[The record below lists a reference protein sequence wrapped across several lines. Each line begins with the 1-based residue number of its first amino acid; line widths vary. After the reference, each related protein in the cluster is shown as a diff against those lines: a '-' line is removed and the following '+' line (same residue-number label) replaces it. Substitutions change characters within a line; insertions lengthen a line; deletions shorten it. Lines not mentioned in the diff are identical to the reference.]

1 MALKQ
6 CTNCRGN
13 LADFV
18 TVCPYCHVAQPVPQA
33 GPYQP
38 QWDAGPQ
45 SSNKALASLICGI
58 LFLCAPA
65 SIAAVVL
72 GHLALV
78 DIKRSAGRM
87 TGQGL
92 AIAGLVMG
100 YLGIALTVI
109 YMVVVM
115 FAVRN
120 AMQQNAPQ
128 NESVAI
134 RSMKSYDQ
142 ALQAYAAKC
151 PQQGFPATL
160 SALGPGSG
168 DCAHAGLLDADMA
181 NGHAVKQGYRF
192 LYTPGTNSSQKVTAF
207 ALLARP
213 TQPGMTGKRYF
224 FLDEE
229 GVVRQSYSYIVGPRS
244 PPVDNPEAG
253 PDAGE
258 GDEQPADGEQSSE
271 DKQKN
276 EAAAISTMRLYN
288 HALRKYA
295 KECPQRGYPA
305 TLSELMPGS
314 GPCRHSNLID
324 PRLALQEPTQQGY
337 VYKYSTGVTGPEK
350 VTVFALVA
358 RPVTPGSSGG
368 RFFYLDENGIIRQS
382 PTQIIGPNSEP
393 VGGQEPDG
401 EGKDAAHRKQE
412 TENRDNSG

>member
-1 MALKQ
+1 MKQ

-33 GPYQP
+33 GPYQT
-38 QWDAGPQ
+38 QWGPGPQ

-87 TGQGL
+87 AGQGM

-100 YLGIALTVI
+100 YLGIGLTVI
-109 YMVVVM
+109 YLVVVI
-115 FAVRN
+115 FAMRK
-120 AMQQNAPQ
+120 AMQTVNVPL
-128 NESVAI
+128 NESMAI
-134 RSMKSYDQ
+134 ASMKSYDQ
-142 ALQAYAAKC
+142 TLKAYAAKC

-168 DCAHAGLLDADMA
+168 DCAHADLLDANMA
-181 NGHAVKQGYRF
+181 SGHAVKQGYRF
-192 LYTPGTNSSQKVTAF
+192 LYTPGTNGSQKVTVF
-207 ALLARP
+207 ALVARP
-213 TQPGMTGKRYF
+213 TQPGFTGKRYF
-224 FLDEE
+224 FVDEE
-229 GVVRQSYSYIVGPRS
+229 GVIRQSDSYIIGPRS
-244 PPVDNPEAG
+244 PPADNPEAD
-253 PDAGE
+253 PDAAGE
-258 GDEQPADGEQSSE
+258 EDDQPPQGEQSSE
-271 DKQKN
+271 DKRKN
-276 EAAAISTMRLYN
+276 EAAAIATMRSYN
-288 HALRKYA
+288 QALTKYA
-295 KECPQRGYPA
+295 KTCPQQGYPA
-305 TLSELMPGS
+305 TLPELRSGS

-324 PRLALQEPTQQGY
+324 PRLAVQEPAQQGY

-368 RFFYLDENGIIRQS
+368 RFFYLDENGIIRES
-382 PTQIIGPNSEP
+382 ATQIIGPNSKP
-393 VGGQEPDG
+393 LDGQEPDD
-401 EGKDAAHRKQE
+401 EGKGDSSTRKTGKGKPRQ
-412 TENRDNSG
+412 

>member
-1 MALKQ
+1 MKQ

-38 QWDAGPQ
+38 QWDPGPQ

-58 LFLCAPA
+58 LFVCAPA

-87 TGQGL
+87 AGQGM

-100 YLGIALTVI
+100 YLGIGLTVI

-134 RSMKSYDQ
+134 ASMKSYDQ
-142 ALQAYAAKC
+142 ALKAYAAKC

-168 DCAHAGLLDADMA
+168 DCTRAALLDANLA

-192 LYTPGTNSSQKVTAF
+192 LYTPGTNGSQKVTVF
-207 ALLARP
+207 ALVARP
-213 TQPGMTGKRYF
+213 TQPGVTGKRYF

-229 GVVRQSYSYIVGPRS
+229 GVVRQSYSYIIGPRS
-244 PPVDNPEAG
+244 PPVDHPEAG
-253 PDAGE
+253 PDAVE
-258 GDEQPADGEQSSE
+258 EDDQPPAGEQSSE
-271 DKQKN
+271 DKPKN
-276 EAAAISTMRLYN
+276 EAAAISNMRFYN
-288 HALRKYA
+288 QALRKYA
-295 KECPQRGYPA
+295 KACPQQGYPA
-305 TLSELMPGS
+305 TLSELRPGS
-314 GPCRHSNLID
+314 GPCRHSKLID
-324 PRLALQEPTQQGY
+324 PRLAVQEPAQQGY
-337 VYKYSTGVTGPEK
+337 IYTYSTGVTGPEK

-358 RPVTPGSSGG
+358 RPVAPGSTGG
-368 RFFYLDENGIIRQS
+368 RFFYLDENGIIRES
-382 PTQIIGPNSEP
+382 PTQIIGPNSKALDRQ
-393 VGGQEPDG
+393 GPDG
-401 EGKDAAHRKQE
+401 EGKD
-412 TENRDNSG
+412 DSGAPKTGRAKPGQ